1 MKPFRLL
8 PAAAP
13 LVAVVTAAAAAR
25 AQDAVDALWRD
36 PEFHRQFVA
45 GYGTSAD
52 VEPKIGKAE
61 TAVLERLWPLMSDR
75 SDEKKRNEAI
85 AELQGRIKP
94 DSNAMYDFLLG
105 SIWFEQEKLPE
116 ALASLTAATQKHPSF
131 RRAWRSLAFVHCKRG
146 DHDGAITAFTRWLS
160 LGGADAYAFGLLG
173 NAYAQKQD
181 YQPAEAAFRNAL
193 MLAPNDLQWRL
204 GLTQCVLR
212 QEKFEDARA
221 LLDTLIARTPDK
233 AEFWLLQAQALLG
246 LKQPLRAAEDL
257 EVVDR
262 LGKATV
268 DSTFTLGDIYLT
280 ERLPD
285 LALRA
290 YQRAIDRDEK
300 QPVARALRAAEALA
314 GRGDVTH
321 AKALAAHMR
330 TRLGPGLAEAD
341 RRKLLKLEARFAMA
355 DGTGTTDAVK
365 LLEEIVQ
372 LDPLDGEALM
382 LLGKHYGKSG
392 EPDRAILYFE
402 RAEGIDAFEA
412 EAKVRHAQA
421 LVGLARYTEALPLLR
436 RAQQVKPREE
446 VARYLEQ
453 VERVARSQR

>member
-1 MKPFRLL
+1 MKPFRSPTAVFAAVL
-8 PAAAP
+8 AAAT
-13 LVAVVTAAAAAR
+13 VAR

-45 GYGTSAD
+45 GYGTAPD

-61 TAVLERLWPLMSDR
+61 AAVLERLWPLMSAHD
-75 SDEKKRNEAI
+75 DEKKRAEAI

-105 SIWFEQEKLPE
+105 SIYFEQDKLPE
-116 ALASLTAATQKHPSF
+116 ALASLTAATQKYPNF
-131 RRAWRSLAFVHCKRG
+131 RRAWRSLAFVQCRRA
-146 DHDGAITAFTRWLS
+146 DHDGAIAAFTRWLA
-160 LGGADAYAFGLLG
+160 LGGADAYAYGLLG
-173 NAYAQKQD
+173 HCYTQKQD

-193 MLAPNDLQWRL
+193 MLQPNDLQWRL

-280 ERLPD
+280 EHLPD

-290 YQRAIDRDEK
+290 YERAVDRDEK
-300 QPVARALRAAEALA
+300 QPVARALRAAESLA
-314 GRGDVTH
+314 GRGDL
-321 AKALAAHMR
+321 AQARQLAAHVR
-330 TRLGPGLAEAD
+330 TKLGPGLAEAD
-341 RRKLLKLEARFAMA
+341 RRKLLKLEARFTIAEGN
-355 DGTGTTDAVK
+355 GTADAVK
-365 LLEEIVQ
+365 LLDEIVQ

-382 LLGKHYGKSG
+382 LLGKHFGKIN

-402 RAEGIDAFEA
+402 RAAGIEAYEA
-412 EAKVRHAQA
+412 EAKVRQAQA
-421 LVGLARYTEALPLLR
+421 LVGLARYSEALPLLR